1 MISVLRE
8 LLVGLRDR
16 DVYEKPQMP
25 CDVSTCCAADC
36 LGLCE
41 RRAFLSV
48 WEAGTRESFTE
59 VTLERDLKRWRGV
72 WHLDHWRSV
81 PGSRM
86 ARTEAWRGER
96 EREVMR

>member
-16 DVYEKPQMP
+16 DVYEKPHMP
-25 CDVSTCCAADC
+25 CDVSTCCVADC

-41 RRAFLSV
+41 RGPFCLGGRYQRKLHRSDV
-48 WEAGTRESFTE
+48 GEGSQ
-59 VTLERDLKRWRGV
+59 KGRGV

-96 EREVMR
+96 EREVSWV